1 MKSFFLKN
9 NQFALKFTDIY
20 LIITFLV
27 YGFYSSGTSINLFN
41 KFVYILLP
49 LLCLIIFI
57 KKKEDIISD
66 ENFNFIL
73 FTADKKKW
81 IILILLFS
89 TLFYISSDRILLS
102 ISGDEYAYSSIG
114 ISHSILI
121 IEKLLIKFEFL
132 NHLSVSFVIR
142 IISLA
147 ICLSVSLFFIF
158 FFNYTK
164 KNYYF
169 KIILIFFLILLLR
182 LLAVNFGGNN
192 FPHPPL
198 LGVPPLILT
207 ALFGLSDLTLKLSY
221 FFAYFLLAYY
231 FFNKINKKINIF
243 LSLIITLGL
252 FSSPGLI
259 YLGSTVEQSL
269 WTIICFTIIQIEILN
284 NEKPN
289 YNKLILI
296 IILFSFF
303 RILSLLSICLL
314 FLNILVYSKNLKD
327 FLLKIYDLAKS
338 ATPILILLPLII
350 FNFVDHSSLTMQ
362 RAGLNIH
369 NFQELSTLLPSKILN
384 SFQLPATIAIFTFFL
399 ISFFINKKTIILNA
413 FLIILIVVYAEV
425 IYSSNN
431 PKYLYEI
438 FFPFILSFSSFLLL
452 KIDNKF
458 LKTFF
463 LYTSIFL
470 IFFNTNLLKQFDTK
484 CLELD
489 EIIKN
494 RHVYE
499 TSKKC
504 NIIDAHPIS
513 LKNSYTFIKTYEK
526 FSFKNLYVPG
536 VYYGIL
542 PSIIN
547 NLKIED
553 YMSHKEINK
562 RQNNLNLKNDINWI
576 SANARLINGDNDIKF
591 VLLAD
596 LDKKDKIKKDLILL
610 NWKIIFEEKNSFF
623 KTKVFVLKKN
633 D

>member
-1 MKSFFLKN
+1 M
-9 NQFALKFTDIY
+9 
-20 LIITFLV
+20 
-27 YGFYSSGTSINLFN
+27 
-41 KFVYILLP
+41 
-49 LLCLIIFI
+49 
-57 KKKEDIISD
+57 
-66 ENFNFIL
+66 
-73 FTADKKKW
+73 
-81 IILILLFS
+81 
-89 TLFYISSDRILLS
+89 
-102 ISGDEYAYSSIG
+102 
-114 ISHSILI
+114 
-121 IEKLLIKFEFL
+121 
-132 NHLSVSFVIR
+132 
-142 IISLA
+142 
-147 ICLSVSLFFIF
+147 
-158 FFNYTK
+158 
-164 KNYYF
+164 
-169 KIILIFFLILLLR
+169 
-182 LLAVNFGGNN
+182 
-192 FPHPPL
+192 
-198 LGVPPLILT
+198 
-207 ALFGLSDLTLKLSY
+207 
-221 FFAYFLLAYY
+221 
-231 FFNKINKKINIF
+231 
-243 LSLIITLGL
+243 
-252 FSSPGLI
+252 
-259 YLGSTVEQSL
+259 
-269 WTIICFTIIQIEILN
+269 
-284 NEKPN
+284 
-289 YNKLILI
+289 
-296 IILFSFF
+296 
-303 RILSLLSICLL
+303 
-314 FLNILVYSKNLKD
+314 
-327 FLLKIYDLAKS
+327 
-338 ATPILILLPLII
+338 PLII

-438 FFPFILSFSSFLLL
+438 FFPFILFFSSFLLL

-463 LYTSIFL
+463 LYSSIFL
-470 IFFNTNLLKQFDTK
+470 IFFNTNFLKQFDTK

-526 FSFKNLYVPG
+526 FSFENLYVPG

-553 YMSHKEINK
+553 YMSHKEVNK

-576 SANARLINGDNDIKF
+576 SADARLINSDNDIKF